1 MRHEHSAPPT
11 AEQRFRRKMEIVNRL
26 EDRFASVLPLLM
38 RAMFGAPQ
46 DRTDAARMVSSFVDH
61 MLDYTSSS
69 PDLTSRQGVA
79 LADFEQAMSAKL
91 TGDFDVRPWPDD
103 CYGHA
108 PREIE
113 ADLRLPFLDTLVV
126 EKLSFELG
134 DIRNTMVIGTDLDGG
149 IWGSLKTYLCW
160 FDLADLTELEAAL
173 EQALDERICAFKLRA
188 EW

>member
-1 MRHEHSAPPT
+1 MAAKIFCPAS
-11 AEQRFRRKMEIVNRL
+11 EIMKSRN
-26 EDRFASVLPLLM
+26 
-38 RAMFGAPQ
+38 
-46 DRTDAARMVSSFVDH
+46 SF
-61 MLDYTSSS
+61 
-69 PDLTSRQGVA
+69 PA
-79 LADFEQAMSAKL
+79 L
-91 TGDFDVRPWPDD
+91 G
-103 CYGHA
+103 CGA

-113 ADLRLPFLDTLVV
+113 ADLRLPFLDTLVA